1 MPADAN
7 ERSPLLAAAAAD
19 EHENDTEQHRP
30 TESSPLLSN
39 RRDSGTDDS
48 EHDDNSPPTQQQQ
61 QQQQIKCETQP
72 KRKWRWPSLVAIIVL
87 GILVA
92 VVMVLGF
99 VVPPAV
105 QEYVEN
111 AVVLEPTDLSVES
124 LTADG
129 VRARIK
135 GTFILD
141 GSRVQDDNT
150 RRIGRIATAIMRQL
164 GTEETKLRL
173 HLPHFDNALVGTAL
187 LPPINLRLVDGQ
199 VTNLDFVADFVP
211 GDTET
216 ARRVVNEWLQG
227 KLHQLKVTGATTLS
241 LKSGIFPLGT
251 HDVSESMV
259 FEGQSLYRAFS
270 AIYFGQKTIK

>member
-1 MPADAN
+1 MPTNAD
-7 ERSPLLAAAAAD
+7 ERSPLLAAAAVD
-19 EHENDTEQHRP
+19 EHDNDGGQDSS
-30 TESSPLLSN
+30 TESSPLLPDRRGSN
-39 RRDSGTDDS
+39 ADDS
-48 EHDDNSPPTQQQQ
+48 QPDDGDGDRTPA
-61 QQQQIKCETQP
+61 QQIKDATQS
-72 KRKWRWPSLVAIIVL
+72 KRKRRWPSLIAMVVL
-87 GILVA
+87 GTLVV

-129 VRARIK
+129 VRARVK
-135 GTFILD
+135 GTFKLD
-141 GSRVQDDNT
+141 GSRVQDDNA
-150 RRIGRIATAIMRQL
+150 RRIGRIATGIMRQL

-173 HLPHFDNALVGTAL
+173 HLPHYDNALVGSAM
-187 LPPINLRLVDGQ
+187 LPPITLRLVDGQ

-216 ARRVVNEWLQG
+216 ARKIVNEWLQG
-227 KLHQLKVTGATTLS
+227 KLHQLKVTGATALS

-251 HDVSESMV
+251 HDISESMV
-259 FEGQSLYRAFS
+259 FEGQSLYRAFAS
-270 AIYFGQKTIK
+270 LYFGQKTIK